1 MFCRQCGA
9 EIDEN
14 DAFCSN
20 CGYKREQTEAQP
32 EVYYEEQ
39 ESYSVHTVRKKS
51 IRKTITGVYFL
62 VMGALGYI
70 CIIDGRGR

>member
-14 DAFCSN
+14 DAFFSN
-20 CGYKREQTEAQP
+20 CAYKREQTEAQP

-51 IRKTITGVYFL
+51 IIF
-62 VMGALGYI
+62 
-70 CIIDGRGR
+70 CI

>member
-14 DAFCSN
+14 DAFCSK

-39 ESYSVHTVRKKS
+39 ESYSKKECKKNN
-51 IRKTITGVYFL
+51 RWRDCFN
-62 VMGALGYI
+62 MGCGSYI
-70 CIIDGRGR
+70 FDISRRR

>member
-20 CGYKREQTEAQP
+20 CGYKREQTEAGLMP
-32 EVYYEEQ
+32 LMEE
-39 ESYSVHTVRKKS
+39 
-51 IRKTITGVYFL
+51 
-62 VMGALGYI
+62 A
-70 CIIDGRGR
+70 